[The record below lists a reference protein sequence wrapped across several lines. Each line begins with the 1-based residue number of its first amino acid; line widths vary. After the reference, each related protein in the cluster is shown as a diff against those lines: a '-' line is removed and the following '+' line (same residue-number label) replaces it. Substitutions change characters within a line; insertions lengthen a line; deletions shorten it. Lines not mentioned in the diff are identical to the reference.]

1 MTLKNKVAI
10 VTGARRGIGK
20 AIALE
25 LAKKGASVVVSDINL
40 EEQKQVV
47 EEIKELGQKALA
59 IKADVTSREEVENMV
74 QKTIDKFGRID
85 ILVNNAGIS
94 GLKPFQD
101 ITEED
106 WDKVL
111 DINLK
116 GNFLCTKAVSKH
128 MIKQES
134 GKIISIAS
142 IAGKVGFR
150 NASAYCASKAGI
162 VNLTKELALE
172 LAPKNMNVNAI
183 APGII
188 KTKMTEDMLEDENQK
203 KALMQSIPLNRA
215 GGPEEI
221 GKAAAFLASND
232 ADYITGHTLVID
244 GGWLAQ

>member
-172 LAPKNMNVNAI
+172 LAPKNINVNAI

>member
-1 MTLKNKVAI
+1 MNLKNKVAI

-47 EEIKELGQKALA
+47 EEIKNLGQKALA
-59 IKADVTSREEVENMV
+59 IKADVTRKKEINSMIE
-74 QKTIDKFGRID
+74 KTINEFGQID

-94 GLKPFQD
+94 GLKQFESM
-101 ITEED
+101 TEKD

-116 GNFLCTKAVSKH
+116 GVFLCTKTVLKH
-128 MIKQES
+128 MIQQKS
-134 GKIISIAS
+134 GRIISIAS

-150 NASAYCASKAGI
+150 GASAYCASKAGI
-162 VNLTKELALE
+162 INFTKELALE
-172 LAPKNMNVNAI
+172 LAPKNINVNAI

-188 KTKMTEDMLEDENQK
+188 KTKMTKDMLEDKEQRK
-203 KALMQSIPLNRA
+203 GLMQSIPLNRV
-215 GGPEEI
+215 GKPEDI
-221 GKAAAFLASND
+221 GKAAAFLASSD
-232 ADYITGHTLVID
+232 ADYITGHTLVVD

>member
-1 MTLKNKVAI
+1 
-10 VTGARRGIGK
+10 
-20 AIALE
+20 LE

-172 LAPKNMNVNAI
+172 LAPKNINVNAI